1 MIATATTVFRPL
13 LRLGLIPQ
21 IVIGIVA
28 GVLLALLVPDI
39 ASDVALLGQLFIA
52 ALQAVAPILVFVL
65 VAAAIA
71 PIRRASRPIFARCS
85 YSTSQVR

>member
-52 ALQAVAPILVFVL
+52 ALQAVAPI
-65 VAAAIA
+65 
-71 PIRRASRPIFARCS
+71 
-85 YSTSQVR
+85 

>member
-65 VAAAIA
+65 VAAATW
-71 PIRRASRPIFARCS
+71 PITRDVAALAMPGML
-85 YSTSQVR
+85 